1 MITLS
6 MLVTYANNYIVD
18 CGDPDSPANGD
29 VSYTTTTEG
38 SVADYS
44 CDEGYDLNGVTQR
57 ICQSNNT
64 WSGDVPTCES
74 KQ

>member
-1 MITLS
+1 MVTLS
-6 MLVTYANNYIVD
+6 IFVTYANNYLVD
-18 CGDPDSPANGD
+18 CGDLDSPANGD

-44 CDEGYDLNGVTQR
+44 CDEGYDLVGVTQR